1 MMATEDVV
9 VDFWGAYERHRARK
23 YGALAK
29 HALDKCEETFA
40 RGDWSSFGFWH
51 AI

>member
-9 VDFWGAYERHRARK
+9 LDLWGAYERHRARK

-40 RGDWSSFGFWH
+40 RGD
-51 AI
+51 